1 MAIEG
6 PPCTPFMPAQ
16 CPLCAPPC
24 PPKASTHAPMRAVR
38 LLASPGARK
47 YRTRPAAR
55 AGSAH
60 AHAAR
65 PGAAHAPAARA
76 GAAHAHQ
83 PCVRAQVPPAQ
94 VSHACAPAYAYYVIP
109 SIVVFSHA
117 RLMPTM
123 FAPHA
128 HHGTV
133 PWWASAGTWKP
144 SIEFIHILPC
154 PPKAHHGT
162 VPWWASAGTWKP
174 SIEFIHILPCP
185 PKATRPT
192 LAKPS

>member
-65 PGAAHAPAARA
+65 PGAARA

-154 PPKAHHGT
+154 PPKA
-162 VPWWASAGTWKP
+162 
-174 SIEFIHILPCP
+174 
-185 PKATRPT
+185 TRPT